1 MTKTLEAEQELV
13 QLFDDYVND
22 RSIAQQIGLTEWSY
36 EVLTSVS
43 DLDGITRE
51 DIVNLPKEVGKT
63 RCAQCFYKRELVA
76 EEATVCESCAIY
88 NDSFGGF

>member
-13 QLFDDYVND
+13 QLFDDYVHD
-22 RSIAQQIGLTEWSY
+22 RGIAREIGLTEWSY

-43 DLDGITRE
+43 DLDGISRE
-51 DIVNLPKEVGKT
+51 DIENFSKEVGQT
-63 RCAQCFYKRELVA
+63 RCAQCFEKRELIA